1 MLAPF
6 YSMCADLEDGTGREL
21 MVCKKILQSR
31 TSHYVFS
38 LKSEDLYRKREQRSR
53 LYLGKLRAISPFE
66 YILYDNGI
74 DTPPDG
80 AKGGADDD
88 EDTVVADAKESK
100 VDSRFSLRLLQ

>member
-1 MLAPF
+1 
-6 YSMCADLEDGTGREL
+6 
-21 MVCKKILQSR
+21 
-31 TSHYVFS
+31 
-38 LKSEDLYRKREQRSR
+38 
-53 LYLGKLRAISPFE
+53 
-66 YILYDNGI
+66 LYDNGI